1 MCASLTSDT
10 ARRTAEFDV
19 LSAWRALLG
28 ARSPRDLVNYAASKD
43 VARLFEARAE
53 VKTEVNRCARQPPT
67 FSGDGRVA
75 LVRISS
81 PAQVHPVRRIDSS
94 LEEDCADRVG
104 S

>member
-1 MCASLTSDT
+1 MRAFLTSDT

-28 ARSPRDLVNYAASKD
+28 ARSPRELGNYASSKD

-81 PAQVHPVRRIDSS
+81 PAQVHPVRCIVSS
-94 LEEDCADRVG
+94 MGRLC
-104 S
+104 